1 MARRQP
7 RPPGVNCGR
16 QLERVASSAAL
27 RAQATE
33 LERCPDTPGKR
44 GAGIGGSST
53 SLFSAKHRILRFLLG
68 GHPPA
73 GAALGI
79 LPSSRPPCREPSRGS
94 VRGFRAFGRFGHSEG
109 TRTVTDGVSSCGGR
123 SGRKI
128 VPHRTTLTTRG
139 SGIVPAHAC
148 GPPVRRAVPGLDA
161 RRSLRTEDRP
171 TSDDCDHAWL
181 RRRAGPR
188 LRTSGP
194 TCSAGPRCPAVAQ
207 DGRSSHIGHHSGIRG
222 NICVAS
228 FCAICV
234 EACSRPAAAASSG
247 SDWPRS
253 SRASSSSESV
263 R

>member
-128 VPHRTTLTTRG
+128 VPHRTTVITRG
-139 SGIVPAHAC
+139 SGVVPAHAC

-171 TSDDCDHAWL
+171 TSDTTAASGGTSAW
-181 RRRAGPR
+181 RA
-188 LRTSGP
+188 
-194 TCSAGPRCPAVAQ
+194 SA
-207 DGRSSHIGHHSGIRG
+207 RS
-222 NICVAS
+222 A
-228 FCAICV
+228 
-234 EACSRPAAAASSG
+234 SRPAAGRPRRPPADLTGPEAAG
-247 SDWPRS
+247 PARRR
-253 SRASSSSESV
+253 RA
-263 R
+263 

>member
-128 VPHRTTLTTRG
+128 VPHRTTVTTRG

-148 GPPVRRAVPGLDA
+148 A
-161 RRSLRTEDRP
+161 
-171 TSDDCDHAWL
+171 
-181 RRRAGPR
+181 
-188 LRTSGP
+188 TSGP